1 MVEELGENGV
11 KISPKE
17 IYDMV
22 TKVNEN
28 VIILTQEFKSEFKNV
43 NEKISQLK
51 SENIASDKKDERL
64 EERVIKLET
73 NQAKNDGKI
82 AVVWYFISGIILSV
96 VGLFFKNF
104 GG

>member
-1 MVEELGENGV
+1 MIFNDRRNRREWSKN
-11 KISPKE
+11 KYKE

-51 SENIASDKKDERL
+51 SENIAQIKKMKDLKKEL
-64 EERVIKLET
+64 L
-73 NQAKNDGKI
+73 N
-82 AVVWYFISGIILSV
+82 
-96 VGLFFKNF
+96 
-104 GG
+104 